1 MEQIKASTVQSRLM
15 EFVDQNDGPS
25 AVAKRLGKHPQFLYN
40 IRDGKSK
47 PSYETLIDIWTAY
60 PAKFDLMYVMTGQHS
75 DQTYTPG
82 TGPAAPPLPA
92 SQLEMENML
101 LKRENQSLRENNEM
115 LRDVVSA
122 QLGRDLKRSKTESA
136 NHTTQ
141 LFTLPPVAQRRFVNI
156 DVRQARPA
164 HSVFTGRRATG
175 N

>member
-1 MEQIKASTVQSRLM
+1 MEQIKESTVQSRLM

-47 PSYETLIDIWTAY
+47 PSYESLIDIWKAY
-60 PAKFDLMYVMTGQHS
+60 PNKFDLMYVMTGGV
-75 DQTYTPG
+75 T
-82 TGPAAPPLPA
+82 PA
-92 SQLEMENML
+92 SDRPQQPVQRDAALMSTLELENMM
-101 LKRENQSLRENNEM
+101 LKRENQNLRENNEM

-136 NHTTQ
+136 NHTAQ
-141 LFTLPPVAQRRFVNI
+141 LFPVQPAAQRRFVNI
-156 DVRQARPA
+156 DVRNARPA
-164 HSVFTGRRATG
+164 HSVFTGRRAAG